1 MNLIRKSTDEVVEIL
16 LREKCIASIKNWEC
30 IASDNVNYCLQD
42 PKRFEEYYE
51 KWLVRHGFAEE
62 KK

>member
-1 MNLIRKSTDEVVEIL
+1 MNLIRKSTDEIVEIL

-30 IASDNVNYCLQD
+30 IASDNVRYCLAD
-42 PKRFEEYYE
+42 PEYFERYYNE
-51 KWLVRHGFAEE
+51 WLIRHGYAE